1 MNISQKIKNHLD
13 QDPLL
18 QRVVRNTGYLFGS
31 NSITMGISMLQSI
44 LAARLLGIFDFG
56 VLGTITVFATTL
68 NRLFSFRMGEIIIK
82 YLGDYLAENR
92 LDHAATI
99 IKTAYIV
106 EAASSLFAYLL
117 LVILSPWAANQLA
130 DNPESVY
137 LFIIYGLCILGNF
150 GSETSLG
157 ILQIDNKFKQQA
169 TFTIVQSV
177 LTAAIILVA
186 YVTGGGL
193 MLVVLAYLV
202 GKIVLGIGPFI
213 LAIRSTNRL
222 LGNDWWGRASFSL
235 LPPRSELQTFGLTGN
250 LSATINLFVRDSEVL
265 WVAFFLSPLE
275 VGYYKVALA
284 IINIVL
290 MPITPFISTTFP
302 EITRSIS
309 AKLWATLRNLLKKIT
324 IISASW
330 TALVTIGLLLFGPWI
345 ILIYGQEYLP
355 AYPAL
360 LILMVGFGVANI
372 FFWNRPL
379 LLALG
384 LPKIPF
390 TITLFAGIGK
400 ILLAFLL
407 VPRYGYLAEAALLSF
422 YFIVSV
428 LIITSIGIKKIKYYE
443 DLTESLNVSPT

>member
-1 MNISQKIKNHLD
+1 MNILQKIKNHLEE
-13 QDPLL
+13 DPLL

-31 NSITMGISMLQSI
+31 NTVTMGLSMLQSI

-106 EAASSLFAYLL
+106 EAASSLFAYIL

-130 DNPESVY
+130 DNPESVT
-137 LFIIYGLCILGNF
+137 LFILYGLFILGNF

-169 TFTIVQSV
+169 TFTIVQAV
-177 LTAAIILVA
+177 LTAFLIVVA
-186 YVTGGGL
+186 YFTGGGL
-193 MLVVLAYLV
+193 MMVVLAYLA
-202 GKIVLGIGPFI
+202 GKLVLGIGPFI
-213 LAIRSTNRL
+213 LAIRSTHRL
-222 LGNDWWGRASFSL
+222 LGNGWWQRASYSL
-235 LPPRSELQTFGLTGN
+235 LPPRRELQTFGLTGN

-275 VGYYKVALA
+275 AGYYKVALA

-302 EITRSIS
+302 EITRSVS
-309 AKLWATLRNLLKKIT
+309 SRLWGTLRNLLKKIT
-324 IISASW
+324 ILSASW
-330 TALVTIGLLLFGPWI
+330 TAVVTLGLLFFGPWI
-345 ILIYGQEYLP
+345 ILIYGQEYMP

-360 LILMVGFGVANI
+360 LILMAGFGVANI

-390 TITLFAGIGK
+390 IITLFAGIGK
-400 ILLAFLL
+400 VLLAFLL
-407 VPRYGYLAEAALLSF
+407 VPRYGYLAEAALLSL
-422 YFIVSV
+422 YFIISV
-428 LIITSIGIKKIKYYE
+428 LSITSIGIKKIKYYE
-443 DLTESLNVSPT
+443 NGAGSLQISNI

>member
-1 MNISQKIKNHLD
+1 MNIVQKIKNHLEE
-13 QDPLL
+13 DPLL

-31 NSITMGISMLQSI
+31 NTITMGLSMLQSI

-117 LVILSPWAANQLA
+117 LVVLSPWAANQLA
-130 DNPESVY
+130 DNPESVS
-137 LFIIYGLCILGNF
+137 LFIIYGLFILGNF

-157 ILQIDNKFKQQA
+157 ILQIDNKYKQQA
-169 TFTIVQSV
+169 TFTIVQAV
-177 LTAAIILVA
+177 LTAIIIVVA
-186 YVTGGGL
+186 YFTGGGL
-193 MLVVLAYLV
+193 TLVVLAYLA
-202 GKIVLGIGPFI
+202 GKLVLGIGPFI
-213 LAIRSTNRL
+213 LAIRSVNHL
-222 LGNDWWGRASFSL
+222 LGNGWWQRASYSY
-235 LPPRSELQTFGLTGN
+235 LPPRRELQTFGLTGN

-302 EITRSIS
+302 EISRSVS
-309 AKLWATLRNLLKKIT
+309 ARLWGTLRNLLKKIT

-330 TALVTIGLLLFGPWI
+330 TAVVTLGLLLFGPWI
-345 ILIYGQEYLP
+345 ILIYGQEFMP

-384 LPKIPF
+384 LPKTPF
-390 TITLFAGIGK
+390 TITLLTGIVK
-400 ILLAFLL
+400 VLLAFLL
-407 VPRYGYLAEAALLSF
+407 VPRYGYLAEAALLSL

-428 LIITSIGIKKIKYYE
+428 LLITYIGIKKIKYYE
-443 DLTESLNVSPT
+443 NGAKSLQISQT

>member
-1 MNISQKIKNHLD
+1 MNILQKIKKHLEE
-13 QDPLL
+13 DPLL

-31 NSITMGISMLQSI
+31 NTVTMGLSMLQSI
-44 LAARLLGIFDFG
+44 LAARLLGIYDFG

-92 LDHAATI
+92 PDHAATI

-106 EAASSLFAYLL
+106 EGASSLFAYIL

-130 DNPESVY
+130 DNPESVT

-157 ILQIDNKFKQQA
+157 ILQVDNKFKQQA
-169 TFTIVQSV
+169 TFTIIQAV
-177 LTAAIILVA
+177 LTAVIIVVA
-186 YVTGGGL
+186 YFAGGGL
-193 MLVVLAYLV
+193 MMVLLAYLA
-202 GKIVLGIGPFI
+202 GKLVLGIGPFI
-213 LAIRSTNRL
+213 LAIRSTNHL
-222 LGNDWWGRASFSL
+222 LGNRWWKRASYSL
-235 LPPRSELQTFGLTGN
+235 LPPRAELQTFGLTGN

-275 VGYYKVALA
+275 AGYYKVALA

-302 EITRSIS
+302 EITRSVS
-309 AKLWATLRNLLKKIT
+309 SRLWGTLRNLLKKVT
-324 IISASW
+324 ILSASW
-330 TALVTIGLLLFGPWI
+330 TAVVTIGLLLFGPWI
-345 ILIYGQEYLP
+345 ILIYGQEYMP

-360 LILMVGFGVANI
+360 LILMAGFGIANI

-390 TITLFAGIGK
+390 TITLCAGIGK

-407 VPRYGYLAEAALLSF
+407 VPRYGYLAEAALLSL
-422 YFIVSV
+422 YFIISV
-428 LIITSIGIKKIKYYE
+428 LIITTIGIKKIKYYE
-443 DLTESLNVSPT
+443 NGAGSLQISNL